1 MGDCRLENRVEKE
14 MGKLIVGV
22 VFCLIMA
29 WVCYGF
35 EFFVGSTSVIPPLS
49 LLGHGFAVTSIVLAL
64 YDNLSGSGKK

>member
-1 MGDCRLENRVEKE
+1 

-29 WVCYGF
+29 WACYGF
-35 EFFVGSTSVIPPLS
+35 EFFGGSTSAIPPLS

>member
-1 MGDCRLENRVEKE
+1 

-29 WVCYGF
+29 WACYGI
-35 EFFVGSTSVIPPLS
+35 EFFAGSSSVIPPLS

>member
-1 MGDCRLENRVEKE
+1 

-29 WVCYGF
+29 WFCYGF

-49 LLGHGFAVTSIVLAL
+49 LLGHGFAVTSIVLAF
-64 YDNLSGSGKK
+64 YDNLSGGSKKIK